1 MLYLFLFLLKPTK
14 YVVQIHNSFLYCVG
28 RKNLNVF
35 TGRSKK
41 RSKKTYVRTIVCI
54 PHQFVKVER
63 KFISIPRG
71 KKRAELHAL
80 NLCAKMEISVSY
92 SENAVRQEISDL
104 FLNCF
109 IPISNCNIFQFD
121 FLTTI
126 PRLKLLQRAKVNSG
140 FKWDGMAVQ
149 SLSKG
154 ILHILS
160 HSQHFLK
167 TNVAVTHSTDDGA
180 LVSEVSLHNVAVTH
194 STDEALISE
203 VSLHNVAV
211 THSTDDEALVSEVSF
226 MLTSLGW
233 LIVKRYFMNLP
244 YFDSLPSLSI

>member
-1 MLYLFLFLLKPTK
+1 MYR
-14 YVVQIHNSFLYCVG
+14 G
-28 RKNLNVF
+28 GRRRKNLNVF
-35 TGRSKK
+35 TGRSRK

-71 KKRAELHAL
+71 KKRAELYAL
-80 NLCAKMEISVSY
+80 NLCAKVEISVSY
-92 SENAVRQEISDL
+92 SENAVQQEISDL
-104 FLNCF
+104 FFDCF
-109 IPISNCNIFQFD
+109 IPISNCNILQFD

-126 PRLKLLQRAKVNSG
+126 PGLKLLQKAKVNSG

-154 ILHILS
+154 ILYILS

-167 TNVAVTHSTDDGA
+167 TNVAVTHSTDDEA

-194 STDEALISE
+194 STDDEASVSE

-211 THSTDDEALVSEVSF
+211 PQSTDDEALVSEVSF
-226 MLTSLGW
+226 MLTLLGL
-233 LIVKRYFMNLP
+233 LIVLSCKFLLFIKKRCFTNLP
-244 YFDSLPSLSI
+244 YFDTLPSLSI